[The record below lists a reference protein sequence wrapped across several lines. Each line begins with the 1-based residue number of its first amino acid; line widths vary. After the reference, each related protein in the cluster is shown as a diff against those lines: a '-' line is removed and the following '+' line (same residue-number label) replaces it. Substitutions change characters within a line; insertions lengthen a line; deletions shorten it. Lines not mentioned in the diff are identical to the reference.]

1 MIENIQLF
9 HDPHFWIP
17 FFFTFIFDGPPYI
30 HQSNEKVKNGR
41 KWGELYVQK
50 VKINISRNYHPFQ
63 AVRKMTRIFG
73 YIEGIISFI
82 FGQSQN
88 SKSQPIQDGRH
99 FSSKVGLANPFWL

>member
-17 FFFTFIFDGPPYI
+17 FFFTFFFDGPPYI

-41 KWGELYVQK
+41 NCRKCGELSVQK
-50 VKINISRNYHPFQ
+50 VKLNISRNYHPFQ

-73 YIEGIISFI
+73 YIEGMWDI
-82 FGQSQN
+82 
-88 SKSQPIQDGRH
+88 K
-99 FSSKVGLANPFWL
+99 